1 MDVQFIDELAANG
14 RTPLHDALPWAKMA
28 ASAALL
34 AASIAARTPS
44 AAGVAAAAVVFFAS
58 ASRGQLR
65 HAAEMALYP
74 VFFAG
79 IFALGW
85 IRSDPLFALTVVI
98 RAFSTGLV
106 AATLITTTPFVD
118 IFAAISRVTPAVVSD
133 ALFMAYR
140 SFFVLINELQDL
152 LRGVPAR
159 RRRARPC
166 AAAANVRSGA
176 RCGDLAFGRHD
187 RANVPGDDSSWVF
200 AANRIGSRMASAKA
214 PRLPADCICR
224 DRARAS
230 AGAEVSAE
238 TVSLR

>member
-14 RTPLHDALPWAKMA
+14 RTPLHAALPWAKIA

-44 AAGVAAAAVVFFAS
+44 AAGAAAAAVIFFAS
-58 ASRGQLR
+58 ASRSQLR
-65 HAAEMALYP
+65 HAAVMALYP

-79 IFALGW
+79 LFVLGW

-98 RAFSTGLV
+98 KAFSTGLV

-152 LRGVPAR
+152 LRAVRLRGGAGRGLFQQLRTYGQVLGVVILHSADMTERMYRVMVVRGYSQRIESAR
-159 RRRARPC
+159 EWPPPGSLDYLLIAY
-166 AAAANVRSGA
+166 AATVLGLV
-176 RCGDLAFGRHD
+176 LALG
-187 RANVPGDDSSWVF
+187 
-200 AANRIGSRMASAKA
+200 
-214 PRLPADCICR
+214 
-224 DRARAS
+224 
-230 AGAEVSAE
+230 
-238 TVSLR
+238 

>member
-152 LRGVPAR
+152 LRAVRLRGGAGRGLVQQLRTYGQVLGVVILHSADMTERMYRVMIVRGYSQRIESAR
-159 RRRARPC
+159 EWPPPRPVDYLLIAY
-166 AAAANVRSGA
+166 AATVLGLV
-176 RCGDLAFGRHD
+176 LA
-187 RANVPGDDSSWVF
+187 
-200 AANRIGSRMASAKA
+200 
-214 PRLPADCICR
+214 
-224 DRARAS
+224 
-230 AGAEVSAE
+230 
-238 TVSLR
+238 LR